1 MSHCNTPKCK
11 ILADKIYYLN
21 KIMHACDLYY
31 EVCLPNVFKL
41 NYTVGSVV
49 GCSIYGN
56 GFELGQS
63 PNLIIKRL

>member
-1 MSHCNTPKCK
+1 
-11 ILADKIYYLN
+11 
-21 KIMHACDLYY
+21 MHACDLYY